1 MCSWHLSWMLFSGYK
16 YLDPTL
22 ESDWSVPNYRG
33 FSHDLSKW
41 RQRCQKAE
49 LRKILTILWD
59 ISTENTLS
67 SLGDFNVY
75 DFITKTC
82 YFFYNRKMFKAHIE
96 AFYCLPHG
104 LETFPRG
111 DQSVEVSLIRSLNY
125 VTLLF
130 ILLKIHLRKWSF
142 VIMRDNSSIL
152 TYY

>member
-1 MCSWHLSWMLFSGYK
+1 MCSWHLSWTLFSGYK

-59 ISTENTLS
+59 ISTENTPTS
-67 SLGDFNVY
+67 SGDFNVH

-96 AFYCLPHG
+96 AIYFLPHG

-111 DQSVEVSLIRSLNY
+111 NQSVEVSLIRSLNY

-130 ILLKIHLRKWSF
+130 ICDGRPFSIHTPLLTSL
-142 VIMRDNSSIL
+142 
-152 TYY
+152 